1 MNMFQLMENEK
12 YRWSYMTEEQ
22 LARRLKKITNP
33 DKLDCFIDMAGIRG
47 KDYLFELARERSV
60 DLGLIAKARLVNFI
74 DGAKVKKK
82 VAEKWNKEKEKEI
95 DERYLEF

>member
-1 MNMFQLMENEK
+1 MENEK
-12 YRWSYMTEEQ
+12 HRWSYMTEEQ
-22 LARRLKKITNP
+22 LARRLKKITIP
-33 DKLDCFIDMAGIRG
+33 AKLNCFIDMAGMRG
-47 KDYLFELARERSV
+47 NDYLYQLAEERQI
-60 DLGLIAKARLVNFI
+60 DLGMVVKARLVNFI